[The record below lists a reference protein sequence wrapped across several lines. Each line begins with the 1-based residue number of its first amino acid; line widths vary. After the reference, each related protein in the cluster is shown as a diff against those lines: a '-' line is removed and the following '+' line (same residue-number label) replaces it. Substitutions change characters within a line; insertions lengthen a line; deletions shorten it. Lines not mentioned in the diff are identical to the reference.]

1 MLDHGYFSN
10 LIWQIAD
17 LLRGPYRPPQY
28 ERVMLPM
35 TVLRRFDCVLAP
47 TKARVLGEHRKRRD
61 RYQGA
66 ALDAMLNKAAGQRF
80 HNHSDLDFEKL
91 LGDPDNIAQH
101 LVSYIQGFSAE
112 VRRIFEYFEFESEIE
127 KMREANILYLVVSQF
142 RRVDLHPSQV
152 PNDQMGLIF
161 QNQNRRFPATSNSRI
176 LGSPWSVPCDCVTRC
191 C

>member
-1 MLDHGYFSN
+1 
-10 LIWQIAD
+10 
-17 LLRGPYRPPQY
+17 
-28 ERVMLPM
+28 MLPM